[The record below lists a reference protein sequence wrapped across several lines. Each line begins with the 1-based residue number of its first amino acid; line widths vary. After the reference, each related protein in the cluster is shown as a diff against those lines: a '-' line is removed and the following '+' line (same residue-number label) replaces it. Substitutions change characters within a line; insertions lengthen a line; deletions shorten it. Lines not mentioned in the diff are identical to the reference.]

1 MNRLQQDALAKSVGL
16 SRDDLAETLFIQDQ
30 LTGLSKEDAEEKQN
44 ILNARIQE
52 VGLAQAT
59 RELQGKSLEDL
70 KNQAGIA
77 TQFNAI
83 VEKLKEGFVLVGTA
97 LMPVFNMISGIVGAF
112 AEFPALIGAVVGGLA
127 AMKVA
132 SGLVA
137 LKSLSI
143 AVAEIFAGSF
153 GSLGALGLPFAIA
166 GVAALGAAVAGV
178 SSMLADDMFSP
189 PPGYGKRTLTGPEG
203 SIALNN
209 KDTVIA
215 GTDLLGGNNTTN
227 NQNATVD
234 NTALISKVDKLIAVN
249 ERILAKSSVIEMN
262 GNQVGQEI
270 NTSERAIQ

>member
-1 MNRLQQDALAKSVGL
+1 MFLANICLLTSIKVFTSVIKAVLSTVGFWSLITVLVPSGDRVTSSALNKSVP
-16 SRDDLAETLFIQDQ
+16 
-30 LTGLSKEDAEEKQN
+30 
-44 ILNARIQE
+44 
-52 VGLAQAT
+52 AT
-59 RELQGKSLEDL
+59 TVSLL
-70 KNQAGIA
+70 
-77 TQFNAI
+77 FNAI

-97 LMPVFNMISGIVGAF
+97 LMPVFNMITGIVGAF
-112 AEFPALIGAVVGGLA
+112 AQFPMLIGAVVGGLA

-132 SGLVA
+132 SGLIA
-137 LKSLSI
+137 LRSLSI
-143 AVAEIFAGSF
+143 AVAEIFRGSF
-153 GSLGALGLPFAIA
+153 MAGPFGLPLAIA